1 MTLGPKFPEEPGFVA
16 VLVVDDHGRSREEPK
31 EERDPTESDR
41 VLVAELVRESDVE
54 HADDEDGV
62 LGQDEDEVAG
72 GGEER
77 VLHVRVLNS
86 GLGVVDVDVNLL
98 LIIKIKTYS

>member
-1 MTLGPKFPEEPGFVA
+1 M
-16 VLVVDDHGRSREEPK
+16 
-31 EERDPTESDR
+31 
-41 VLVAELVRESDVE
+41 E
-54 HADDEDGV
+54 HADDEDDV

-98 LIIKIKTYS
+98 LIIKIKSYS